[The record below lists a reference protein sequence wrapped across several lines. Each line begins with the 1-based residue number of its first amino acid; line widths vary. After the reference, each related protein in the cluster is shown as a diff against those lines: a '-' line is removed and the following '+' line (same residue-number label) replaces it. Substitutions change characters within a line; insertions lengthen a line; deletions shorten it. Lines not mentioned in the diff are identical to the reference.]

1 MTLASAS
8 CRHRIYRRTNGYGAC
23 AKNELWAGARYST
36 RMSVGRVA
44 SGGAIALLLLASLLF
59 VGTGPAS
66 GPGTARTGTPVV
78 ASFPSSQPTW
88 SNGVLQLAFA
98 GAVPI
103 FTIQSLSDS
112 RIGVSQTLYALAEVN
127 SSGGMVAVAPL
138 TAPGVAWSFQ
148 PRSGPTGV
156 EVTMAATLPVTAA
169 TGAWEAGDDSN
180 MEGSSP
186 LGFTHVIAQ
195 FYVNS
200 TGPSSTWTVAYTLNV
215 SSWPWVLASD
225 ALGLQVNS
233 TAILAG
239 ASWTVSSANALAETS
254 PGADSPVATFQWAPG
269 AQVQYQDGTTGQSA
283 VKSFQNT
290 SRWTTESLVRLDFVS
305 VPGGYSS
312 LEYDPWIT
320 LNPNVFRAVAW
331 VFSTASLEVMGGAMA
346 VVAVLA
352 AVAGVRRRTPPGSE
366 L

>member
-1 MTLASAS
+1 MTTLPPSD
-8 CRHRIYRRTNGYGAC
+8 RRGISSRTKGYGAC
-23 AKNELWAGARYST
+23 AKNEVWAGARSST
-36 RMSVGRVA
+36 RMSAGRAV
-44 SGGAIALLLLASLLF
+44 SGGAIAVFLLASLLLF
-59 VGTGPAS
+59 GVGPAS
-66 GPGTARTGTPVV
+66 GLGGPHTA
-78 ASFPSSQPTW
+78 ASVQALSPSAQPTW
-88 SNGVLQLAFA
+88 SNDVLQLQFA

-112 RIGVSQTLYALAEVN
+112 RIGLSQTLYSLAEVN
-127 SSGGMVAVAPL
+127 SSGGVVAVAPL

-148 PRSGPTGV
+148 PRSWPTGL

-180 MEGSSP
+180 TEGSSP
-186 LGFTHVIAQ
+186 LGFTHVIVQ

-233 TAILAG
+233 TASLAG
-239 ASWTVSSANALAETS
+239 ASWTVSSANALAEIS
-254 PGADSPVATFQWAPG
+254 PGAASPVATFQWAPG
-269 AQVQYQDGTTGQSA
+269 AQVQYSDGTTGQSA
-283 VKSFQNT
+283 VKSFQNV

-320 LNPNVFRAVAW
+320 LNPNVFKPVAW

-346 VVAVLA
+346 VVAILGV
-352 AVAGVRRRTPPGSE
+352 VAGVRRRSPPGSE